1 MDASVARKT
10 HRTLEPYHG
19 VVYFAPEPREE
30 YARIG
35 LQGQRMGYF
44 ASRAAAMGPVSAEV
58 VIATFVNF
66 NPELVRRVIP
76 AAWAIA
82 SPDEVLGARLAGIDR
97 TLRRV
102 LGEWIDSA
110 DADEAADLAR
120 QATTGCYL
128 EGHPLYAGHAALPWP
143 DEPHLV
149 LWHAQTLLREFRGD
163 GHIAAMATQ
172 GLTGIDVL
180 LIHEATG
187 ALPAG
192 VLQKSRAWDDDA
204 WSAGRRKLVDRGIL
218 LSDGTLTERGLRD
231 RQWVE
236 DTTDALALP
245 CWEILGEDRTERLR
259 DLVRPASKLLA
270 NELAAGVNWDVD

>member
-35 LQGQRMGYF
+35 LRGQRMGYF

-82 SPDEVLGARLAGIDR
+82 SPEEVLKARLAGIDR

-110 DADEAADLAR
+110 DAAEAADLAKR
-120 QATTGCYL
+120 ATTGCYL

-143 DEPHLV
+143 EEPHLV

-204 WSAGRRKLVDRGIL
+204 WAAGRCKLVDRGIL

-245 CWEILGEDRTERLR
+245 CWEILRDERTERLR

>member
-35 LQGQRMGYF
+35 LRGQRMGYF
-44 ASRAAAMGPVSAEV
+44 ASLAAAMGPVSAEV

-82 SPDEVLGARLAGIDR
+82 SPEEVLKARLAGIDR

-110 DADEAADLAR
+110 DAAEAADLAKR
-120 QATTGCYL
+120 ATTGCYL

-143 DEPHLV
+143 EEPHLV

-204 WSAGRRKLVDRGIL
+204 WAAGRCKLVDRGIL

-245 CWEILGEDRTERLR
+245 CWEILRDERTERLR